1 MVDGKSGGRRLIGI
15 DLAWGEG
22 NGSGCVELVWER
34 GELSLSRLD
43 LLYSMDEIVEWIAPE
58 RGDWVVAVD
67 APLVVLNETGRRAAD
82 EEASRL
88 YRRFEAGA
96 YPANRKVL
104 TKYARGGEHRGEQ
117 LLRALQ
123 SGGARLAESP
133 ADAVADRLAFETY
146 PHIVM
151 VELFGLERTIK
162 YKKGADADKRRGQHQ
177 LCAAIREHLCGAS
190 ASPRLRIDDLLEEM
204 LDDPEPPLTG
214 VRLKSHEDVLDG
226 LVCAYTAAWV
236 DAGRPIQG
244 LGEVGAGV
252 MITPEM
258 RGIRSGKQ
266 PPLRV
271 RQPRKRRTPPP
282 KTERA
287 ERANSAAQPT
297 RKRNLPWLGGG
308 QTCRCGCGR
317 STKATFAPGHDS
329 KVAAWLGRVMQGAMD
344 AGDLPA
350 DVLRLDLETFYGGKF
365 AALDLSAEPGD
376 AEGRRRPPLETEHA
390 ERSDSAAQPTRK
402 RNFPWLG
409 VGRTCGC
416 GCDRATKA
424 TFAPGH
430 DARVAGWLT
439 RVMRGEKEISE
450 LPAEVW
456 RLDLSGF
463 YGGKFAALDLGAAPG
478 SDSGDGGSI

>member
-1 MVDGKSGGRRLIGI
+1 MADDGMGRRRLIGI

-22 NGSGCVELVWER
+22 NGSGCAELVREE
-34 GELSLSRLD
+34 GGLSLSRLD
-43 LLYSMDEIVEWIAPE
+43 LLYSTDEIVQWIAPE
-58 RGDWVVAVD
+58 QGDWVIAVD

-82 EEASRL
+82 AEASRF
-88 YRRFEAGA
+88 YGRFEAGA

-123 SGGARLAESP
+123 SGGAKLVERAE
-133 ADAVADRLAFETY
+133 DAVAGRLAFETY

-162 YKKGADADKRRGQHQ
+162 YKKGTDADKRRGQRQ
-177 LCAAIREHLCGAS
+177 LCAAIREHLCGPS

-204 LDDPEPPLTG
+204 LADPEPPLTG

-236 DAGRPIQG
+236 DMGRPIQG

-252 MITPEM
+252 MITPEV
-258 RGIRSGKQ
+258 RGIKSGKE
-266 PPLRV
+266 PPLRI
-271 RQPRKRRTPPP
+271 RPPRERRKPSP

-287 ERANSAAQPT
+287 GRTNPAVQPT
-297 RKRNLPWLGGG
+297 RKRPGLSVGR
-308 QTCRCGCGR
+308 TCCCGCGR
-317 STKATFAPGHDS
+317 S
-329 KVAAWLGRVMQGAMD
+329 
-344 AGDLPA
+344 
-350 DVLRLDLETFYGGKF
+350 
-365 AALDLSAEPGD
+365 
-376 AEGRRRPPLETEHA
+376 
-390 ERSDSAAQPTRK
+390 
-402 RNFPWLG
+402 
-409 VGRTCGC
+409 
-416 GCDRATKA
+416 TKA

-439 RVMRGEKEISE
+439 RVMWGEKAIGE

-456 RLDLSGF
+456 RLDLSEFYGGKFAALDLGAVPDGVEEPRDLPQETERTERSDSAAQPTRKRNLLWLGVGQTCPCGCGRATKATFAPGHDARVAGWLIRVMRGEKGIGELPAEVWRLDLSEF

-478 SDSGDGGSI
+478 SSGDDGEAI